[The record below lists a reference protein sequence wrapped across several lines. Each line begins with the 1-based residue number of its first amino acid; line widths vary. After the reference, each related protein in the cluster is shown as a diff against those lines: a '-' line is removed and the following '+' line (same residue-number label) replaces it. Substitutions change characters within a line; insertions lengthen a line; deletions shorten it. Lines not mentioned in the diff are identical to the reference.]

1 MARKKSV
8 SEEIKAAEP
17 IVEESVVEEVKKEVK
32 KEKPVVE
39 RVYDAPLLEKGIVN
53 ASLVNVRAE
62 AKADAA
68 ILTMLPLGTKV
79 TIDPAESTKDFYA
92 VSYVYDFAEGQGFIR
107 KDLLNLKK

>member
-8 SEEIKAAEP
+8 SEEIKSEP
-17 IVEESVVEEVKKEVK
+17 KIEESVVEEVKKEVK

-39 RVYDAPLLEKGIVN
+39 RVYDAPLLEKGIIN